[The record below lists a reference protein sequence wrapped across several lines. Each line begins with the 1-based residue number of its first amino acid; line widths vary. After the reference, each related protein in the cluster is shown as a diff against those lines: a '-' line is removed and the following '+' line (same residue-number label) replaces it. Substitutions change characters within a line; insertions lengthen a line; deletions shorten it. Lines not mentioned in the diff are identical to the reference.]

1 MKSPLLAADMIF
13 NEEEVLWTTAL
24 QPLNEHDFEYTQ

>member
-1 MKSPLLAADMIF
+1 MKSPLLAADIF

-24 QPLNEHDFEYTQ
+24 QPLNEQDFEYPQ